1 MAERSKSTYAPLHGG
16 DWFRLLQLDPGV
28 GNDPV
33 LCSLH
38 ICRLSNAPPFE
49 AISYVWGDSTD
60 TVALTCDGKSKCVTV
75 NLELALKRF
84 RHASDTRT
92 VWADAICIDQSN
104 TAEKNHQVG
113 MMGDV
118 YRQAEQVLVW
128 LGPDPDCCARPI
140 FGLVQGLTAYYADGE
155 TKHGSVDLVPVP
167 GPDEPFLKHARWDLL
182 DRLLELPWFHRVWV
196 LQEVGLARTAM
207 VAWGSSE
214 ILFASIIE
222 FVTLVNQ
229 QTWVPV
235 NLELGRII
243 DTFFLLWATYDTEVS
258 WKNERPRIRGFAS
271 LPVNKTRCEFFNVL
285 LVTLHYQATD
295 PRDKIYASLGH
306 PSAQTKADQGTIV
319 SPDYGRSLIRVHFEL
334 ACSLMTGDRRL
345 LALSAVEHIDSADVD
360 SCIISWLPRW
370 ISGDTRIIA
379 PFKGIQRWFDASRRR
394 KTVERQLIQPNPE
407 YDDEELVSAR
417 LQVAGI
423 IFDRVVAFS
432 SVIDRNEVRNR
443 DASEQWVNPVDASL
457 CVCDPS
463 DKHAIE
469 AVSLCLVCGMGGTGT
484 SAAEGDLET
493 HMANFYS
500 YRKNGYVHEDQRKA
514 ETFEHR
520 VKEPG
525 NGNWYA
531 RFLSSFAHNRRT
543 FRTEHD
549 RYGLGPQALMLGD
562 VCCIVLG
569 SDVPFIL
576 RPVGSQGD
584 YRLVGECYVHG
595 VMRGEIVDMV
605 ANSTLMLEAV
615 SLF

>member
-1 MAERSKSTYAPLHGG
+1 MAERSKSTYAPLPGG

-33 LCSLH
+33 SCSLR

-104 TAEKNHQVG
+104 IAEKNHQVG

-128 LGPDPDCCARPI
+128 LGPDPDCYARPI
-140 FGLVQGLTAYYADGE
+140 FDIVEGLTAYYANGE
-155 TKHGSVDLVPVP
+155 AKYGSVD
-167 GPDEPFLKHARWDLL
+167 H
-182 DRLLELPWFHRVWV
+182 
-196 LQEVGLARTAM
+196 EVGLARTAV

-214 ILFASIIE
+214 IVFASIIE

-258 WKNERPRIRGFAS
+258 WKNERPRIRSFAS
-271 LPVNKTRCEFFNVL
+271 LPVNKTRCDFFNVL
-285 LVTLHYQATD
+285 LVTLHHQATD
-295 PRDKIYASLGH
+295 PRDKIYASLSH
-306 PSAQTKADQGTIV
+306 PSARTKADQGTIV

-345 LALSAVEHIDSADVD
+345 L
-360 SCIISWLPRW
+360 
-370 ISGDTRIIA
+370 
-379 PFKGIQRWFDASRRR
+379 
-394 KTVERQLIQPNPE
+394 PE
-407 YDDEELVSAR
+407 YNGEELVSAR
-417 LQVAGI
+417 LQVSGI

-457 CVCDPS
+457 CVCEPS

-469 AVSLCLVCGMGGTGT
+469 AVSLCLVCGMGGTGI
-484 SAAEGDLET
+484 SAAEDDLET
-493 HMANFYS
+493 HMANFDS

-525 NGNWYA
+525 NGNWYGLDLKRSCWA
-531 RFLSSFAHNRRT
+531 MFVALCWGQTSLLS
-543 FRTEHD
+543 
-549 RYGLGPQALMLGD
+549 
-562 VCCIVLG
+562 
-569 SDVPFIL
+569 
-576 RPVGSQGD
+576 
-584 YRLVGECYVHG
+584 
-595 VMRGEIVDMV
+595 
-605 ANSTLMLEAV
+605 
-615 SLF
+615 